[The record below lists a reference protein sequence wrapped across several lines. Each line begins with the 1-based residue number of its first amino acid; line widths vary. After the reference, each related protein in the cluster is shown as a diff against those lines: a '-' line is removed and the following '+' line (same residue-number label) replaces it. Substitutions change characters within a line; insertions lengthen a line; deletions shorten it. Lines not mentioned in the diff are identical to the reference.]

1 MGRVRGRGLAGAWRG
16 GGGRV
21 RGRGLDCR
29 LPAAQADCGA
39 QDETRSV
46 VCFRLHHQSLRLG
59 VETADPQFPA
69 LQLSLPRGKALGA
82 SFFLSSQKQNFGM
95 GKHQERGNP
104 STPFRT
110 FLGRVL
116 LECIMERE
124 PQEPRREVPHSCTL
138 GTLSEALTKLAYSE
152 DSPMFVKAKNVSSF
166 LGICS
171 VPQICSTNLPA
182 PPWPGLDRGAA
193 VQQEPG
199 SKDPRPGVRLAG
211 SCSQRPGWEMGQPLH
226 RRHAMPG

>member
-1 MGRVRGRGLAGAWRG
+1 MGNTGLCEGGSETALRLWVAGRGGTGTGPPADEMRGARSGLGRQEAQANRARRRAGGGSGGGAWQAR

-21 RGRGLDCR
+21 REWGRGLDCR

-46 VCFRLHHQSLRLG
+46 VCSRLHHQSLRLG

-69 LQLSLPRGKALGA
+69 LQLSLRRGKAFGT
-82 SFFLSSQKQNFGM
+82 SFFFSSQKQNFGM
-95 GKHQERGNP
+95 GKQQERGNP

-124 PQEPRREVPHSCTL
+124 PQEARREVPHSCTL
-138 GTLSEALTKLAYSE
+138 GTLSEALTKLAYRRQS
-152 DSPMFVKAKNVSSF
+152 DVCK
-166 LGICS
+166 
-171 VPQICSTNLPA
+171 
-182 PPWPGLDRGAA
+182 
-193 VQQEPG
+193 
-199 SKDPRPGVRLAG
+199 SKKCELFFRY
-211 SCSQRPGWEMGQPLH
+211 M
-226 RRHAMPG
+226 